1 MAEAKLETWLDETRS
16 FAPSPE
22 FSKQANAQPSI
33 YEEAAADPV
42 TWWRR
47 EAERLTWH
55 DEPTITLEWDLP
67 FAKWFSDGDLW
78 LLGHI
83 DDVMNISGH
92 RLSTTEVEHAL
103 HVVHPAV
110 AEAAIVAFVTL

>member
-1 MAEAKLETWLDETRS
+1 MAEAKLETWLDATRS

-55 DEPTITLEWDLP
+55 DEPTITLE
-67 FAKWFSDGDLW
+67 
-78 LLGHI
+78 
-83 DDVMNISGH
+83 
-92 RLSTTEVEHAL
+92 
-103 HVVHPAV
+103 
-110 AEAAIVAFVTL
+110 